1 MSNTSRIPR
10 LRPMPALVASF
21 AVLAVAA
28 GGVAVADDG
37 PGSSL
42 QAVKKSK
49 VRKIAAN
56 QANKAITQRAP
67 TLEVLLAQ
75 SVADNAITTAKIADG
90 AVTSAKL
97 AEAAVKAREFGPT
110 QIATNGAGLA
120 NNATGTVGVNSP
132 ASTQMSSGGG
142 TTTLGGNDL
151 VLMLRSLPSGNG
163 WLVTYRNISGVAVT
177 ITAAATC
184 LSS

>member
-90 AVTSAKL
+90 
-97 AEAAVKAREFGPT
+97 R
-110 QIATNGAGLA
+110 
-120 NNATGTVGVNSP
+120 
-132 ASTQMSSGGG
+132 
-142 TTTLGGNDL
+142 
-151 VLMLRSLPSGNG
+151 
-163 WLVTYRNISGVAVT
+163 
-177 ITAAATC
+177 
-184 LSS
+184 